1 MQDERFA
8 QLLFDGVQR
17 VERGHRLLENH
28 RHAVSAQFLQPRR
41 LSAQQL
47 LTVEADAAVGV
58 AGARVGQQLQHRER
72 CNRLARAGFAD
83 QRHGLA
89 AFDAERSTAHGL
101 DIFSL
106 DVEAHAQ
113 VFDGQQS
120 SCAVLP
126 GVGLARIKRVAHRL
140 ADKDQQRQHHR
151 QR

>member
-1 MQDERFA
+1 MQNERFA
-8 QLLFDGVQR
+8 QLLFNGVQR

-28 RHAVSAQFLQPRR
+28 RHAVAAQRLHPRR

-47 LTVEADAAVGV
+47 FTVKADAAVGM

-72 CNRLARAGFAD
+72 SHRLARAGFAD

-101 DIFSL
+101 DILSL

-113 VFDGQQS
+113 VFDGQQAHAPS
-120 SCAVLP
+120 SPA
-126 GVGLARIKRVAHRL
+126 
-140 ADKDQQRQHHR
+140 
-151 QR
+151 